1 MARDIDHVVNAASD
15 PVIAILVATAAVTGS
30 ATKRFTAAEEIAD
43 LVLLLAGDRATNI
56 TGEDIIIDGGL
67 TQSL

>member
-1 MARDIDHVVNAASD
+1 LATAESQTIAAASGLD
-15 PVIAILVATAAVTGS
+15 PKAIAEQAVANT
-30 ATKRFTAAEEIAD
+30 ATKRFTTAEEIAD

-56 TGEDIIIDGGL
+56 TGEHVIIDGGL

>member
-1 MARDIDHVVNAASD
+1 MRGRDD
-15 PVIAILVATAAVTGS
+15 PKAIAERAVANS
-30 ATKRFTAAEEIAD
+30 ATKRFTTAEEIAD

-56 TGEDIIIDGGL
+56 TGEDIIIIDGGL

>member
-1 MARDIDHVVNAASD
+1 VARTIAAASGSG
-15 PVIAILVATAAVTGS
+15 PKAIAEQAVAST
-30 ATKRFTAAEEIAD
+30 ATKRFTTAEEVAD
-43 LVLLLAGDRATNI
+43 LVLLLAGDRATNM